1 MTGMADAEPPQGPR
15 LVTDEV
21 LSLVGTEVTYRAP
34 EPLGAASIRH
44 YALAIGADPDHH
56 RHEAP
61 PTLVCE
67 TTQLTGHRHPDE
79 NGYLGH
85 TWDLPFPV
93 PTTMIRGG
101 NDYTF
106 HQPVRV
112 DLQASACPIRTHPA
126 GKTAH
131 ARTLVR
137 GGDADVF
144 KLGPNGGRLGCSARP
159 RVDDRRLYGYTWQ

>member
-1 MTGMADAEPPQGPR
+1 MTGTAATEPPHSQR

-21 LSLVGTEVTYRAP
+21 MSLVGTEVTYRAP

-44 YALAIGADPDHH
+44 YALAIGADPDHW

-67 TTQLTGHRHPDE
+67 TTQLTGRRHPDA

-85 TWDLPFPV
+85 TWDLPFPR

-112 DLQASACPIRTHPA
+112 DDLVTTVWHLDDIVERRDAA
-126 GKTAH
+126 GEPMAIVTTTATY
-131 ARTLVR
+131 RRGETVLVTNTETLIYR
-137 GGDADVF
+137 A
-144 KLGPNGGRLGCSARP
+144 A
-159 RVDDRRLYGYTWQ
+159 T

>member
-1 MTGMADAEPPQGPR
+1 MTGMADAEPPQSPR

-112 DLQASACPIRTHPA
+112 DDLIVTVWHLDDIVERLDATGEPMAIVTT
-126 GKTAH
+126 TATYYRDETILATNTETLIYRA
-131 ARTLVR
+131 AR
-137 GGDADVF
+137 
-144 KLGPNGGRLGCSARP
+144 
-159 RVDDRRLYGYTWQ
+159 